1 MENNNKE
8 ELNASLSKN
17 NINNEDKIKDEE
29 KEKNNGD
36 KNNEDKINDEGKEI
50 NNKDENKNEEK
61 EINKEDKNN
70 ENKKDDEVKEINN
83 EDEEKEIINNENVNN
98 DDNSNKQQIDS
109 SPNII
114 NLNSIKE
121 KFEND
126 ADNIDNNNSNLDLD
140 IVQIRGER
148 EKGQEDEYN
157 SENNLF
163 NLSSLFRDYINRID
177 VNKINAK
184 PKRKKSIYKVRRK
197 FRNNTINEKSDLE
210 IEEENDSINLYNI
223 IKDRL
228 TEVKEDTLHY
238 LDQTK
243 KKLESKYNYYIKK
256 INELLFEKEK
266 QISKLVGGTDKNDN
280 FINYAN
286 NNLFK
291 KIDDVLEI
299 HDYIFSALED
309 HFNLLFS
316 FLEQSNLM
324 QQKKPIEYFINNN
337 SSDILNCWF
346 LNKIDFNR
354 INLSSIISNK
364 ELSDL
369 CAGYISKM
377 NSNIYPSLTIKKDK
391 DGNLPLEIEI
401 LYKNVNKLNK
411 IKFIGLN
418 NNDISNIL
426 LEIRNK
432 YKKDSS
438 INHWSTTKAKKLK
451 NLSIINSNLF
461 IDNLPKITFP
471 ALKKFRLKKS
481 FITFSYLFDYIFRE
495 TSSLIQIF
503 IEDIKLTNN
512 GLKTFFEFLSS
523 KKSIFETL
531 KNLSFKGNNLTKIN
545 FKNLNMD
552 NGQLKNLQ
560 YLNFSK
566 NNLYEFSPD
575 NFKVIPELKV
585 LDLTDNNISN
595 SLLFESLK
603 VGKKHFKFIVFLSNN
618 IFIHNN
624 AKNNYEY
631 IKYLLEKLSIFEH
644 KIKKISFP
652 LLFNKN
658 NVEHLTKIK
667 ISPAVKISICKLDLS
682 FCGLLDENLWKFF
695 RNNFGLLNLEE
706 LNLSN
711 NFLTDN
717 VFNLCSGVYG
727 DILLE
732 QLYMIDLSANQIECR
747 NIMDLKSLDIF
758 IDNHQELRR
767 IKMQQNQFIQGLKK
781 LIDQKSTRDEVL
793 NIINKFIEKNIK
805 FIIETDLRLIA
816 YSNKSL
822 SSLFTFKNK
831 NY

>member
-8 ELNASLSKN
+8 EQNSSLDKN
-17 NINNEDKIKDEE
+17 NIKNE
-29 KEKNNGD
+29 
-36 KNNEDKINDEGKEI
+36 
-50 NNKDENKNEEK
+50 DENKNEEK
-61 EINKEDKNN
+61 EKNN
-70 ENKKDDEVKEINN
+70 EDKKNEEEEINDEEKEINN
-83 EDEEKEIINNENVNN
+83 EDKNKNEEEKINNGDKNIEDKDDEEKGINNEDQKDDEEKGIINNEIVNN
-98 DDNSNKQQIDS
+98 ENFNRQQIDS

-114 NLNSIKE
+114 QNE
-121 KFEND
+121 
-126 ADNIDNNNSNLDLD
+126 ADNVDNNNSNLDLD
-140 IVQIRGER
+140 MVQIRGER
-148 EKGQEDEYN
+148 EKGQEDENN

-163 NLSSLFRDYINRID
+163 NLSTLFRDYINRID
-177 VNKINAK
+177 DNKINVK

-197 FRNNTINEKSDLE
+197 FRNNTINEKDDLE
-210 IEEENDSINLYNI
+210 IEEENDTINLYNI

-266 QISKLVGGTDKNDN
+266 QISKLVGGTDKNEN

-346 LNKIDFNR
+346 FSKIDFNR
-354 INLSSIISNK
+354 INLSSVISNK

-377 NSNIYPSLTIKKDK
+377 NSNIYPSLTVKKDK

-438 INHWSTTKAKKLK
+438 INHWNITNAKKLK

-545 FKNLNMD
+545 FNNLNMD
-552 NGQLKNLQ
+552 NGDLKNLQ
-560 YLNFSK
+560 YLNF
-566 NNLYEFSPD
+566 
-575 NFKVIPELKV
+575 FKI
-585 LDLTDNNISN
+585 I
-595 SLLFESLK
+595 
-603 VGKKHFKFIVFLSNN
+603 
-618 IFIHNN
+618 
-624 AKNNYEY
+624 YM
-631 IKYLLEKLSIFEH
+631 
-644 KIKKISFP
+644 
-652 LLFNKN
+652 
-658 NVEHLTKIK
+658 
-667 ISPAVKISICKLDLS
+667 
-682 FCGLLDENLWKFF
+682 
-695 RNNFGLLNLEE
+695 
-706 LNLSN
+706 
-711 NFLTDN
+711 NFLQI
-717 VFNLCSGVYG
+717 
-727 DILLE
+727 ILKL
-732 QLYMIDLSANQIECR
+732 
-747 NIMDLKSLDIF
+747 F
-758 IDNHQELRR
+758 
-767 IKMQQNQFIQGLKK
+767 QN
-781 LIDQKSTRDEVL
+781 
-793 NIINKFIEKNIK
+793 
-805 FIIETDLRLIA
+805 
-816 YSNKSL
+816 
-822 SSLFTFKNK
+822 
-831 NY
+831 